1 MTDVPNRRTEIYR
14 EIFAELSGWL
24 DRGWTECTVTS
35 RRVAGYAQMDLVAVD
50 DSGRSEQPHVQGTGL
65 SRQLRALREL
75 MYEPGKGAWFTAVL
89 RFESGGRFSADFD
102 YDNEPAWYDAISP
115 LSYVDE
121 IERFPRDSEHTPDWL
136 RRRLA
141 EANRADG

>member
-1 MTDVPNRRTEIYR
+1 MTGVPDHRTEIYR
-14 EIFAELSGWL
+14 EIFAEVSGWL
-24 DRGWTECTVTS
+24 DWGWTEFTITT
-35 RRVAGYAQMDLVAVD
+35 RRVAGYAQIDVDVTGQDGTVARID
-50 DSGRSEQPHVQGTGL
+50 VQGLGL

-75 MYEPGKGAWFTAVL
+75 TYEPGKGAWFTAVL

-102 YDNEPAWYDAISP
+102 YDNEPAWYDTVSP

-121 IERFPRDSEHTPDWL
+121 VERFPRDPEHTPDWL

-141 EANRADG
+141 EAARADG